1 MISKYSLIIFI
12 SIIIKKQRNN
22 ESQRNIIQTLRRE
35 SITYQTKLLTSDYI
49 EQFYVMFENDYKNN
63 NGTKEFTI
71 SYYQT
76 FTSSIR
82 IEQQPYELNYN
93 YLFCICYI

>member
-1 MISKYSLIIFI
+1 
-12 SIIIKKQRNN
+12 
-22 ESQRNIIQTLRRE
+22 
-35 SITYQTKLLTSDYI
+35 
-49 EQFYVMFENDYKNN
+49 MFENDYKNN

-71 SYYQT
+71 NYYQT

-93 YLFCICYI
+93 YLLCICYI